1 MTRALN
7 ASRPSHPATS
17 GTLLRQWREIRGKP
31 QLELALDTGI
41 SQKHVSFVETGRST
55 PSRQMIIDIADAL
68 QIPLRE
74 RNAIFLAA
82 GYAPVYRDEPLDA
95 PSMQSINR
103 AVSRMLQQH
112 EPFPAIVMDRYWN
125 VIDTNRSAPA
135 FFNRFIDLSLRPR
148 PRNLLHLMF
157 DPEGMRPF
165 LMRWEETA
173 HSLLSRVRREALGH
187 VSDERTQMLIAELM
201 AYPDVP
207 QNLHS
212 GSIPDTLPMFP
223 LSFRAERH
231 TLSLFSMISTV
242 GTPQT
247 VTAEEIRIETMF
259 PADQESESI
268 YLDFMSPN
276 DTGGR
281 D

>member
-1 MTRALN
+1 MTRAFH
-7 ASRPSHPATS
+7 APRPSHPTTS
-17 GTLLRQWREIRGKP
+17 GALLRQWREIRGKP

-95 PSMQSINR
+95 PSMQSIDR
-103 AVSRMLQQH
+103 AVGRMLRQH

-135 FFNRFIDLSLRPR
+135 FFNRFIDLSLRPK

-157 DPEGMRPF
+157 DPEGMQPF
-165 LMRWEETA
+165 LMNWEETA
-173 HSLLSRVRREALGH
+173 RSLLSRVRREAIGH
-187 VSDERTQMLIAELM
+187 VSDEGTQMLITELM

-207 QNLHS
+207 QDLHS
-212 GSIPDTLPMFP
+212 GSASDALPMIP
-223 LSFRAERH
+223 LRFRTEH
-231 TLSLFSMISTV
+231 HSLSLSSMITTV

-247 VTAEEIRIETMF
+247 VAAEEMRIETMF
-259 PADQESESI
+259 PADEESESI
-268 YLDFMSPN
+268 YLDFMSRN
-276 DTGGR
+276 DAG
-281 D
+281 

>member
-1 MTRALN
+1 
-7 ASRPSHPATS
+7 
-17 GTLLRQWREIRGKP
+17 
-31 QLELALDTGI
+31 
-41 SQKHVSFVETGRST
+41 
-55 PSRQMIIDIADAL
+55 MIIDIADAL

-95 PSMQSINR
+95 PSMQSIDR
-103 AVSRMLQQH
+103 AVGRMLRQH

-135 FFNRFIDLSLRPR
+135 FFNRFIDLSLRPK

-165 LMRWEETA
+165 LMHWEETA
-173 HSLLSRVRREALGH
+173 RSLLSRVRREAIGH
-187 VSDERTQMLIAELM
+187 VSDEGTQMLITELM

-207 QNLHS
+207 QDLHS
-212 GSIPDTLPMFP
+212 GSVSDALPMIP
-223 LSFRAERH
+223 LRFRTERH
-231 TLSLFSMISTV
+231 SLSLFSMITTV

-247 VTAEEIRIETMF
+247 VAAEEMRIETMF
-259 PADQESESI
+259 PADEESESI
-268 YLDFMSPN
+268 YLDFMSRN
-276 DTGGR
+276 DAG
-281 D
+281 

>member
-1 MTRALN
+1 M
-7 ASRPSHPATS
+7 
-17 GTLLRQWREIRGKP
+17 LLRQWREIRGKP

-41 SQKHVSFVETGRST
+41 SQKHVSFVETGRAT
-55 PSRQMIIDIADAL
+55 PSRQMIIDLADAL

-82 GYAPVYRDEPLDA
+82 GYAPVYRDDPLDA
-95 PSMQSINR
+95 ASMQGIHR
-103 AVSRMLQQH
+103 AVRRMLRQH
-112 EPFPAIVMDRYWN
+112 EPFPAIAMDRYWN
-125 VIDTNRSAPA
+125 VIETNVSAPA
-135 FFNRFIDLSLRPR
+135 FFNRFIDLSRHPR

-173 HSLLSRVRREALGH
+173 RSLLSRVRREAIGH
-187 VSDERTQMLIAELM
+187 VSDERTQALIAELM

-207 QNLHS
+207 QDPHS
-212 GSIPDTLPMFP
+212 GPVPDALPMIP
-223 LSFRAERH
+223 LRFRTERH
-231 TLSLFSMISTV
+231 TLNLFSMISTV

-259 PADQESESI
+259 PADDQTESV
-268 YLDFMSPN
+268 YPDFMSGN
-276 DTGGR
+276 DLAGQDR
-281 D
+281 P

>member
-1 MTRALN
+1 MTRAFH
-7 ASRPSHPATS
+7 APRPSHPTTS
-17 GTLLRQWREIRGKP
+17 GALLRQWREIRGKP

-95 PSMQSINR
+95 PSMQSIDR
-103 AVSRMLQQH
+103 AVGRMLRQH

-135 FFNRFIDLSLRPR
+135 FFNRFIDLSLRPK

-157 DPEGMRPF
+157 DPEGMQPF
-165 LMRWEETA
+165 LMNWEETA
-173 HSLLSRVRREALGH
+173 RSLLSRVRREAIGH
-187 VSDERTQMLIAELM
+187 VSDEGTQMLITELM

-207 QNLHS
+207 QDLHS
-212 GSIPDTLPMFP
+212 GSVSDALPMIP
-223 LSFRAERH
+223 LRFRTERH
-231 TLSLFSMISTV
+231 SLSLFSMITTV

-247 VTAEEIRIETMF
+247 VAAEEMRIETMF
-259 PADQESESI
+259 PADEESESI
-268 YLDFMSPN
+268 YLDFMSRN
-276 DTGGR
+276 DAG
-281 D
+281 

>member
-7 ASRPSHPATS
+7 ASRPSHPPTS

-95 PSMQSINR
+95 PSMQSIDR
-103 AVSRMLQQH
+103 AVRRMLRQH

-125 VIDTNRSAPA
+125 VIDTNLSAPA
-135 FFNRFIDLSLRPR
+135 FFNRFIDLSLRPK
-148 PRNLLHLMF
+148 PRNLLHLLF

-165 LMRWEETA
+165 LMQWEETA
-173 HSLLSRVRREALGH
+173 RSLLSRVRREAVGH
-187 VSDERTQMLIAELM
+187 VSDERTQMLMAELL

-207 QNLHS
+207 QDLRS
-212 GSIPDTLPMFP
+212 GSVRDALPMIP

-231 TLSLFSMISTV
+231 ILSLFSMISTV
-242 GTPQT
+242 GTPQS
-247 VTAEEIRIETMF
+247 VAAEEMRIETMF
-259 PADQESESI
+259 PADQGTESL
-268 YLDFMSPN
+268 YLDFMSGH
-276 DTGGR
+276 DTENPA
-281 D
+281 